1 MGHAFVETDEPLVWN
16 REGKS
21 YSLNEA
27 KGLINKKCLNYIS
40 REYEDKQQEY
50 EWEGDSFWNYAS
62 LGDKEGVIVSYFPQL
77 TNEELID
84 LTKLLKQDRIR
95 TLEQIE
101 EWSIINGKWVKPYLM
116 LENEGQYYHYTRS
129 VGRVYGLK
137 VANRNPEYV
146 ELVKHYKK
154 SQKLPTTKKIVERK
168 AIITEDDKIPLT
180 TPPKFGKIFQE
191 VQSYI
196 QRFKEADKIE
206 KPRTQY
212 GRPKE
217 NWRESRAA
225 GEAIESEL
233 KMNTLLN
240 SQTNKDYRKMLEL
253 SGAIL
258 KKEKMMRQILAHKS
272 DSWTESK
279 LSLENLMKM
288 RQIMDKS
295 YGPALA
301 IANDEIVWMG
311 GFSREG

>member
-1 MGHAFVETDEPLVWN
+1 MGHSFVETDEPLKWN

-27 KGLINKKCLNYIS
+27 KRLINETCLGYI
-40 REYEDKQQEY
+40 RKEYEDK
-50 EWEGDSFWNYAS
+50 DDDDWNYAS

-77 TNEELID
+77 SNEELIN
-84 LTKLLKQDRIR
+84 LTKLVKRDRIR

-116 LENEGQYYHYTRS
+116 LEKGGEYYHYTRI
-129 VGRVYGLK
+129 VGRIYGLK

-154 SQKLPTTKKIVERK
+154 SQKLPTTKKIVARK

-196 QRFKEADKIE
+196 QRFKEAEKIE

-212 GRPKE
+212 GRPGE
-217 NWRESRAA
+217 NWEEARAA
-225 GEAIESEL
+225 GKAIESEL
-233 KMNTLLN
+233 NMNPLLN

-272 DSWTESK
+272 GAWTESK